1 MPGTC
6 QEASGTFL
14 PSESQF
20 LHNMVKVKSVSGQGG
35 GSRRC
40 GAQKAV
46 GGLSSYPNSTFYF
59 QISKF
64 GGGGMGVR
72 HTKWKGL
79 THVLSPGPPRPG
91 NGQEAPCGQLTRV
104 PQKIATSTPKVPTCS
119 LNVAKAKCADGLGGS
134 ILPWGRGAVRGY

>member
-14 PSESQF
+14 PSESRF

-64 GGGGMGVR
+64 GGVGAR
-72 HTKWKGL
+72 HTKRKGL
-79 THVLSPGPPRPG
+79 THVLSPGGEHGRPYSRPDL
-91 NGQEAPCGQLTRV
+91 EM
-104 PQKIATSTPKVPTCS
+104 
-119 LNVAKAKCADGLGGS
+119 AKRLLVVS
-134 ILPWGRGAVRGY
+134 